1 MPRFKPRPLTGEQ
14 LILLEPPTTA
24 AHRRQRR
31 RPRQIQKAIA
41 LR

>member
-1 MPRFKPRPLTGEQ
+1 MPRLKPKPITGEQ
-14 LILLEPPTTA
+14 LILLEPPTSVSQ
-24 AHRRQRR
+24 RRQRR

>member
-1 MPRFKPRPLTGEQ
+1 MPRLKPKPISGEQ
-14 LILLEPPTTA
+14 LILLEPPTSA